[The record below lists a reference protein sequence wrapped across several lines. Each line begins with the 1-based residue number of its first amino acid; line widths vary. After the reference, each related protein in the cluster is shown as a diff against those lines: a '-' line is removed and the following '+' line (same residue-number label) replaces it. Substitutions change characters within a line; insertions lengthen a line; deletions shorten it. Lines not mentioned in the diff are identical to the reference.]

1 MVKKRTVPG
10 KKGKEPSSS
19 RKAARHRRSSYTL
32 AIKQEVIGL
41 HELKLEAERYYRVHE
56 KEKKHGLD
64 IR

>member
-32 AIKQEVIGL
+32 AIKQEVIDL
-41 HELKLEAERYYRVHE
+41 HEQKWKQKDIIEHM
-56 KEKKHGLD
+56 KKKHGLD